1 MLYNLGVPSDRR
13 DFKEYCNQ
21 LYLLGKEKGCWVELN
36 RKRHQRSL
44 PQNSYLH
51 LCLQYFASEFGYTL
65 AETKERIYKEIVN
78 PEIYKRKRKNK
89 RGQMIMFL
97 RSSNDLDTKEMSLS
111 IDRFR
116 DYSAQ
121 QGLYI
126 PDASE
131 YEALNEA
138 RKQVEMYAEYL

>member
-1 MLYNLGVPSDRR
+1 MLYNLGSPLDRH

-21 LYLLGKEKGCWVELN
+21 LYQLGKEKGVWVELSK
-36 RKRHQRSL
+36 KRHQRSI

-51 LCLQYFASEFGYTL
+51 LCLQYFASEFGYSL
-65 AETKERIYKEIVN
+65 EEVKVKIYKEIVN
-78 PEIYKRKRKNK
+78 KDIFRRERKNR
-89 RGQMIMFL
+89 RGETVPYL
-97 RSSNDLDTKEMSLS
+97 RSSSDLDTKEMSLS
-111 IDRFR
+111 VDRFR
-116 DYSAQ
+116 NYSAQ

-138 RKQVEMYAEYL
+138 RKQIEMYAEYL